1 MSRDLRR
8 ERIIEEGGKVF
19 RAYQTSNDNF
29 DQAIADHLGMNRTD
43 MRCIDLI
50 DQAGGMTA
58 GELARAAGLTTG
70 AVTAVVDRL
79 ERAGMARR
87 VADPSDRRRVRIEA
101 TPKVWELTGPLMAPF
116 IAESS
121 KILDDYSTEEL
132 ERFAEFLNRVIDVQ
146 GKYIERIR
154 EM

>member
-1 MSRDLRR
+1 M
-8 ERIIEEGGKVF
+8 F

-43 MRCIDLI
+43 MRCVDLI

-87 VADPSDRRRVRIEA
+87 VADPDDRRRVRIET
-101 TPKVWELTGPLMAPF
+101 TPKLWELTGPLMGPF
-116 IAESS
+116 IAESQS
-121 KILDDYSTEEL
+121 ILDDYSTEEL
-132 ERFAEFLNRVIDVQ
+132 ERMSEFLRRVIDVQ
-146 GKYIERIR
+146 SRHIERIR
-154 EM
+154 DM